1 VLTCQP
7 ALHDATLLHATSNWA
22 CAHVRSVFLEA
33 SFFMKSQP
41 DAAGRTAAEVVTQL
55 PVPSRLGMLRFE
67 RLNEANW
74 ALLYLDPNCEK
85 QFGLPAV
92 ELCALI
98 GSPYASLMEPEARY
112 QLHDA
117 VQLQL
122 NNSPYYLVRYTLHT
136 NKGALGV
143 LELGEGYKQHNRHL
157 LRGYLMVV
165 DGLFD
170 DSEQQFGPDLETQ
183 NSRLQIALELNQRA
197 QHEQLLHLERVRAQQ
212 GLILR
217 LARHRYSTSN
227 SLQEAAGLITKSAC
241 EIYDIA
247 CASIWNLV
255 DQRLEP
261 IAEYRRST
269 GEYLLPEPID
279 ASVFPSYLE
288 ALHNSRA
295 IDANDAQ
302 HDPRTREMADSFRPR
317 DISAILDASIRIDG
331 QVVGVL
337 CLEQTGTPREW
348 QSDEIAFAGE
358 LADQFAQVISNHNRR
373 TATSALHLFQRAVEQ
388 SANAFLLVN
397 CDGVVEY
404 VNPSFTAITQYTTEE
419 VHGQRLSEL
428 PALENLNELL
438 LDANSSLT
446 KSNSWQGEFK
456 SRRKNL
462 EPYWG
467 QLSISKVYGDNRE
480 LTHYIGI
487 YEDITQSKLAQQ
499 RIERLAYTD
508 NLTNLGNRPAFI
520 RNLDERFARD
530 CDIPIS
536 LLLVDID
543 NFKRIN
549 DSLGHQTGDK
559 LLISLARRLRNSL
572 NPSGILARFASNEF
586 AILLDDTDLDAGQ
599 QVASSVL
606 RTLDKPMFVDNQ
618 LISVTASVGLA
629 CAPLHGHD
637 PQTLMKNAGLA
648 LHKAK
653 ANGKHQ
659 VQVFTEALNAEA
671 SYKLFVEN
679 NLRRALTQNELEVFY
694 QPKLCLRTGRL
705 LGMEALLR
713 WNHPERGMIRPDQ
726 FISVAE
732 ETGLIIPIGKWVA
745 RQACRMSKELTAAG
759 FGRLQVAINLSP
771 KQFSDPELVAS
782 IATILQEENL
792 DASLLELEL
801 TEGLLLEA
809 TEDTRQQLD
818 SLKKLG
824 LSLAM
829 DDFGTGYSSF
839 SYLKK
844 FPIDVIKIDRSF
856 IRDIPD
862 DQDDMEITSAV
873 IAMAHNLKLKVV
885 AEGIETAEQLAF
897 LRRHRCDVGQGYL
910 FDRPIPGEELVE
922 KLRRYPRGPLA

>member
-1 VLTCQP
+1 
-7 ALHDATLLHATSNWA
+7 
-22 CAHVRSVFLEA
+22 
-33 SFFMKSQP
+33 MKSQP
-41 DAAGRTAAEVVTQL
+41 DAASRMVAEVVTQL

-67 RLNEANW
+67 SW
-74 ALLYLDPNCEK
+74 ALLFLDPNCER

-92 ELCALI
+92 ELCALV
-98 GSPYASLMEPEARY
+98 GSPYASLMEPQARY

-117 VQLQL
+117 IQAQL
-122 NNSPYYLVRYTLHT
+122 SESTHYLIRYTLHT
-136 NKGALGV
+136 ASGALNL
-143 LELGEGYKQHNRHL
+143 LELGEAYKQHNRHL
-157 LRGYLMVV
+157 LRGYLLVI
-165 DGLFD
+165 DGLFED
-170 DSEQQFGPDLETQ
+170 DPLLPALDLETQ

-197 QHEQLLHLERVRAQQ
+197 QREQLQHLDRVRAQQ
-212 GLILR
+212 DLILLLTR
-217 LARHRYSTSN
+217 QRYSSNN
-227 SLQEAAGLITKSAC
+227 SLQEAAELITRSAC
-241 EIYDIA
+241 EIYQID
-247 CASIWNLV
+247 CASLWH
-255 DQRLEP
+255 LEGSMLAP
-261 IAEYRRST
+261 ISAYHRST
-269 GEYLLPEPID
+269 QEYLLPAPID
-279 ASVFPSYLE
+279 ASGFPDYLD
-288 ALHNSRA
+288 ALHTGRA
-295 IDANDAQ
+295 IDAHNAMR
-302 HDPRTREMADSFRPR
+302 DPRTREIAESLRSR
-317 DISAILDASIRIDG
+317 DVNAMLDASIRVDG

-337 CLEQTGTPREW
+337 CLEQTGATRAW
-348 QSDEIAFAGE
+348 QQDEIAFAGE

-397 CDGVVEY
+397 CDGIVEY

-419 VHGQRLSEL
+419 VHGQRLAQL
-428 PALENLNELL
+428 PALENLSELL
-438 LDANSSLT
+438 FDAPSALAM
-446 KSNSWQGEFK
+446 SNSWQGEFK

-487 YEDITQSKLAQQ
+487 YEDITQTKLAQQ

-530 CDIPIS
+530 SDAPIS

-559 LLISLARRLRNSL
+559 LLISLARRLRNSG
-572 NPSGILARFASNEF
+572 SLARFASNEF
-586 AILLDDTDLDAGQ
+586 AVLLDNTGLELGQ
-599 QVASSVL
+599 QVANQL
-606 RTLDKPMFVDNQ
+606 LTTLDKPMFVDNQ
-618 LISVTASVGLA
+618 LISVTGSVGLA
-629 CAPLHGHD
+629 CAPLHGRD
-637 PQTLMKNAGLA
+637 PQTLMRNAGLA

-679 NLRRALTQNELEVFY
+679 NLRRALTQNELDVFY
-694 QPKLCLRTGRL
+694 QPKLCLRSGRL

-713 WNHPERGMIRPDQ
+713 WNHPEKGMIRPDQ

-732 ETGLIIPIGKWVA
+732 ETGLIIPIGKWIA
-745 RQACRMSKELTAAG
+745 RQACRMSKALSAAG
-759 FGRLQVAINLSP
+759 LGNLQVAINLSP
-771 KQFSDPELVAS
+771 KQFSDPDLVAS
-782 IATILQEENL
+782 IANILKEEAL
-792 DASLLELEL
+792 PASLLELEL

-809 TEDTRQQLD
+809 TEDTRLQLD
-818 SLKKLG
+818 QLKRLG
-824 LSLAM
+824 LTLAM
-829 DDFGTGYSSF
+829 DDFGTGYSSL

-844 FPIDVIKIDRSF
+844 FPIDIIKIDRSF
-856 IRDIPD
+856 IHEIPD
-862 DQDDMEITSAV
+862 NQDDMEITSAV

-910 FDRPIPGEELVE
+910 FDQPIPGLDLID
-922 KLRRYPRGPLA
+922 KLKRYPRGPIA

>member
-1 VLTCQP
+1 
-7 ALHDATLLHATSNWA
+7 
-22 CAHVRSVFLEA
+22 
-33 SFFMKSQP
+33 MKSQP
-41 DAAGRTAAEVVTQL
+41 DVARMATEVVTQL

-67 RLNEANW
+67 RLNEASW
-74 ALLYLDPNCEK
+74 ALLYLDPNCER

-92 ELCALI
+92 ELCALL
-98 GSPYASLMEPEARY
+98 GTPYASLMEPQARY

-117 VQLQL
+117 IQQQL
-122 NNSPYYLVRYTLHT
+122 SHSAHYLVRYTLHT
-136 NKGALGV
+136 HDGPLSL
-143 LELGEGYKQHNRHL
+143 LEMGEAYKQHNRHL

-165 DGLFD
+165 DGLF
-170 DSEQQFGPDLETQ
+170 SELPVTVPTADLENQ

-197 QHEQLLHLERVRAQQ
+197 QQEQLQHLERVRAQQ
-212 GLILR
+212 ELILL
-217 LARHRYSTSN
+217 LARQRYTTPN
-227 SLQEAAGLITKSAC
+227 SLQEAAELITRSAC
-241 EIYDIA
+241 DIYQIDR
-247 CASIWNLV
+247 ASIWNLDGQHLV
-255 DQRLEP
+255 PISAYLRADQRH
-261 IAEYRRST
+261 Y
-269 GEYLLPEPID
+269 LPEAID
-279 ASVFPSYLE
+279 ASCFPDYLE
-288 ALHNSRA
+288 ALHSSRA
-295 IDANDAQ
+295 IDATHAVR
-302 HDPRTREMADSFRPR
+302 DPRTREMAESLIAKDVH
-317 DISAILDASIRIDG
+317 AMLDASIRVDG

-337 CLEQTGTPREW
+337 CLEQSGSSRAW

-358 LADQFAQVISNHNRR
+358 LADQFAQVINNHNRR

-404 VNPSFTAITQYTTEE
+404 VNPSFTAITQYSAEE
-419 VHGQRLSEL
+419 VHGHRLAQL
-428 PALENLNELL
+428 PALENLSELL
-438 LDANSSLT
+438 FDAPSVLA

-487 YEDITQSKLAQQ
+487 YEDITQTKLAQQ

-530 CDIPIS
+530 SDSPIS

-572 NPSGILARFASNEF
+572 SSGGSLARFASNEF
-586 AILLDDTDLDAGQ
+586 AVLLDDADMETGQ
-599 QVASSVL
+599 QVASQL
-606 RTLDKPMFVDNQ
+606 LATLDKPMFVDNQ
-618 LISVTASVGLA
+618 LISVTGSVGLA
-629 CAPLHGHD
+629 CAPLHGRD
-637 PQTLMKNAGLA
+637 PQTLMRNAGLA

-679 NLRRALTQNELEVFY
+679 NLRRALTQNELDVFY
-694 QPKLCLRTGRL
+694 QPKLCLRSGRL

-713 WNHPERGMIRPDQ
+713 WNHPEKGMIRPDQ

-745 RQACRMSKELTAAG
+745 RQACRMSRRLTAAG
-759 FGRLQVAINLSP
+759 LGNLQVAINLSP
-771 KQFSDPELVAS
+771 KQFSDPDLVAS
-782 IATILQEENL
+782 IATILKEEQLPAN
-792 DASLLELEL
+792 LLELEL

-818 SLKKLG
+818 QLKSFG
-824 LSLAM
+824 LTLAM
-829 DDFGTGYSSF
+829 DDFGTGYSSL

-844 FPIDVIKIDRSF
+844 FPIDIIKIDRSF
-856 IRDIPD
+856 IHEIPD
-862 DQDDMEITSAV
+862 NQDDMEITSAV

-910 FDRPIPGEELVE
+910 FDRPIPGAELLE
-922 KLRRYPRGPLA
+922 KLKRYPRGPIA

>member
-1 VLTCQP
+1 
-7 ALHDATLLHATSNWA
+7 
-22 CAHVRSVFLEA
+22 
-33 SFFMKSQP
+33 MKSQT

-74 ALLYLDPNCEK
+74 ALLFLDPNCEK

-92 ELCALI
+92 DLCALI
-98 GSPYASLMEPEARY
+98 GSPYASLMEPEVRY
-112 QLHDA
+112 QLHDD

-122 NNSPYYLVRYTLHT
+122 SSSPNYLIRYTLHT
-136 NKGALGV
+136 PKGPLGL
-143 LELGEGYKQHNRHL
+143 LEIGEAYKQHNRHL
-157 LRGYLMVV
+157 LRGYFMIV
-165 DGLFD
+165 DEQVIE
-170 DSEQQFGPDLETQ
+170 SEQPVDSDLETR

-197 QHEQLLHLERVRAQQ
+197 QRDQFAHLERVRAQQ
-212 GLILR
+212 DLILR
-217 LARHRYSTSN
+217 LTRHRYTTAN
-227 SLQEAAGLITKSAC
+227 TLLEAAQLITRSAC
-241 EIYDIA
+241 DIYDVDHV
-247 CASIWNLV
+247 SIWNLN
-255 DQRLEP
+255 DKRLEP
-261 IAEYRRST
+261 ITDYDRESGDYRTRT
-269 GEYLLPEPID
+269 QID
-279 ASVFPSYLE
+279 ISPYPSYLQ
-288 ALHNSRA
+288 ALHTSRA
-295 IDANDAQ
+295 IDAGNIQ
-302 HDPRTREMADSFRPR
+302 TDPRTREMAESLTPMENR
-317 DISAILDASIRIDG
+317 AVLDASIRIDG

-337 CLEQTGTPREW
+337 CLEQTGSTREW

-358 LADQFAQVISNHNRR
+358 LADQFAQVINNHNRR
-373 TATSALHLFQRAVEQ
+373 AATNALHLFQRAVEQ

-404 VNPSFTAITQYTTEE
+404 VNPSFTAITQYSSEE
-419 VHGQRLSEL
+419 VSGRKLSEL
-428 PALENLNELL
+428 PALENLNQLL
-438 LDANSSLT
+438 LEANSSLT
-446 KSNSWQGEFK
+446 TSNSWQGEFK

-467 QLSISKVYGDNRE
+467 QLSISKVYSDTRE

-530 CDIPIS
+530 TDTPMS

-559 LLISLARRLRNSL
+559 LLISLARRLRNTLS
-572 NPSGILARFASNEF
+572 PTDVLARFASNEF
-586 AILLDDTDLDAGQ
+586 AVLLDNTGQEAGQ
-599 QVASSVL
+599 TTAAEVL
-606 RTLDKPMFVDNQ
+606 ATLDKPMFVDNQ
-618 LISVTASVGLA
+618 LISVTGSVGLA
-629 CAPLHGHD
+629 CAPLHGRD

-694 QPKLCLRTGRL
+694 QPKLCLLTGRL

-713 WNHPERGMIRPDQ
+713 WNHPEKGMIRPDQ

-745 RQACRMSKELTAAG
+745 RQSCRMSKDLTAAG
-759 FGRLQVAINLSP
+759 FGHLQVAINVSP
-771 KQFSDPELVAS
+771 KQFSDPELVSS
-782 IATILQEENL
+782 IAAILREEAL
-792 DASLLELEL
+792 DPSLLELEL

-862 DQDDMEITSAV
+862 DEDDMEITSAV

-885 AEGIETAEQLAF
+885 AEGIETAAQLAF

-910 FDRPIPGEELVE
+910 FDKPIPGEELIE
-922 KLRRYPRGPLA
+922 KLQRYPRRPSA

>member
-1 VLTCQP
+1 M
-7 ALHDATLLHATSNWA
+7 
-22 CAHVRSVFLEA
+22 
-33 SFFMKSQP
+33 FMKSQT
-41 DAAGRTAAEVVTQL
+41 DAAGRSAAEVVTQL

-74 ALLYLDPNCEK
+74 ALLFLDPNCEK
-85 QFGLPAV
+85 QLGLPAV
-92 ELCALI
+92 DLCALI

-112 QLHDA
+112 QLHDDI
-117 VQLQL
+117 QLQL
-122 NNSPYYLVRYTLHT
+122 ASSPNYLIRYTLHSP
-136 NKGALGV
+136 KGPLGL
-143 LELGEGYKQHNRHL
+143 LEIGEGYRQHNRHL
-157 LRGYLMVV
+157 LRGYFLIVEGLVV
-165 DGLFD
+165 DNEQGT
-170 DSEQQFGPDLETQ
+170 DSDLETR
-183 NSRLQIALELNQRA
+183 NLRLQIALELNQRA
-197 QHEQLLHLERVRAQQ
+197 QRDQFAHLERVRAQQ
-212 GLILR
+212 DLILR
-217 LARHRYSTSN
+217 LTRQRYTTAN
-227 SLQEAAGLITKSAC
+227 TMLEAAELITRSAC
-241 EIYDIA
+241 DIYDLDH
-247 CASIWNLV
+247 ASIWNLNEK
-255 DQRLEP
+255 RLEP
-261 IAEYRRST
+261 ITDYHRESGNYQTLS
-269 GEYLLPEPID
+269 PID
-279 ASVFPSYLE
+279 ISPYPTYLQ
-288 ALHNSRA
+288 ALNTSRA
-295 IDANDAQ
+295 IDASDIQ
-302 HDPRTREMADSFRPR
+302 KDPRTREMAESLRPGETR
-317 DISAILDASIRIDG
+317 AVLDASIRIDG

-337 CLEQTGTPREW
+337 CLEQTGATRDW

-358 LADQFAQVISNHNRR
+358 LADQFAQVINNHNRR
-373 TATSALHLFQRAVEQ
+373 AATIALHLFQRAVEQ

-397 CDGVVEY
+397 CNGVVEY
-404 VNPSFTAITQYTTEE
+404 VNPSFTAITQYSSDE
-419 VHGQRLSEL
+419 VSGRKLSEL
-428 PALENLNELL
+428 PALENLNQLL
-438 LDANSSLT
+438 LEANSSLT
-446 KSNSWQGEFK
+446 NSNSWQGEFK

-530 CDIPIS
+530 TDTPMS

-559 LLISLARRLRNSL
+559 LLISLARRLRNTLS
-572 NPSGILARFASNEF
+572 PSDVLARFASNEF
-586 AILLDDTDLDAGQ
+586 AVLLDDTDQEAGQ
-599 QVASSVL
+599 AIASQVLA
-606 RTLDKPMFVDNQ
+606 TLDKPMFVDNQ
-618 LISVTASVGLA
+618 LISVTGSVGLA
-629 CAPLHGHD
+629 CAPIHGRD

-694 QPKLCLRTGRL
+694 QPKLCLLTGRL

-713 WNHPERGMIRPDQ
+713 WNHPEKGMIRPDQ

-745 RQACRMSKELTAAG
+745 RQSCRMSKDLTAAG
-759 FGRLQVAINLSP
+759 FGHLQVAINVSP
-771 KQFSDPELVAS
+771 KQFSDPELVSSIAS
-782 IATILQEENL
+782 ILKEEEL
-792 DASLLELEL
+792 DPSLLELEL

-862 DQDDMEITSAV
+862 DEDDMEITSAV

-885 AEGIETAEQLAF
+885 AEGIETAAQLAF

-922 KLRRYPRGPLA
+922 KLKRYTRRPSA

>member
-1 VLTCQP
+1 
-7 ALHDATLLHATSNWA
+7 
-22 CAHVRSVFLEA
+22 
-33 SFFMKSQP
+33 MKSHP
-41 DAAGRTAAEVVTQL
+41 DAANRMVAEVVTQL

-67 RLNEANW
+67 RLNEASW
-74 ALLYLDPNCEK
+74 ALLFLDPNCER

-92 ELCALI
+92 ELCALV

-117 VQLQL
+117 IQQQLTE
-122 NNSPYYLVRYTLHT
+122 SPHYLVRYTLHT
-136 NKGALGV
+136 AQGSLSL
-143 LELGEGYKQHNRHL
+143 LEMGEAYKQHNRHL
-157 LRGYLMVV
+157 LRGYLLVV
-165 DGLFD
+165 DGMFENDPLV
-170 DSEQQFGPDLETQ
+170 PALDLETQ

-197 QHEQLLHLERVRAQQ
+197 QQEQLQHLERMRAQQ
-212 GLILR
+212 DLILL
-217 LARHRYSTSN
+217 LARQRYSSGN
-227 SLQEAAGLITKSAC
+227 SLQEAAKLITRSAC
-241 EIYDIA
+241 EIYEIDS
-247 CASIWNLV
+247 ASLWNL
-255 DQRLEP
+255 DGQRLLP
-261 IAEYRRST
+261 ISAYHRASQEYR
-269 GEYLLPEPID
+269 LPEIID
-279 ASVFPSYLE
+279 ASGFPDYLE
-288 ALHNSRA
+288 ALHSSRA
-295 IDANDAQ
+295 IDAHNAM
-302 HDPRTREMADSFRPR
+302 HDPRTREMAESLRPR
-317 DISAILDASIRIDG
+317 DVNAMLDASIRVDG

-337 CLEQTGTPREW
+337 CLEQTGVTRAW

-358 LADQFAQVISNHNRR
+358 LADQFAQVINNHNRR

-397 CDGVVEY
+397 CEGVVEY
-404 VNPSFTAITQYTTEE
+404 VNPSFTAITQYSTEE
-419 VHGQRLSEL
+419 VHGYRLSEL
-428 PALENLNELL
+428 PALENLSELL
-438 LDANSSLT
+438 FDAPSSLA

-487 YEDITQSKLAQQ
+487 YEDITQTKLAQQ

-520 RNLDERFARD
+520 RNLDERFARNSD
-530 CDIPIS
+530 SPTC

-572 NPSGILARFASNEF
+572 SPSGSLARFASNEF
-586 AILLDDTDLDAGQ
+586 AVLLDDASLHVGQ
-599 QVASSVL
+599 QMASQL
-606 RTLDKPMFVDNQ
+606 LMTLDKPMFVDNQ
-618 LISVTASVGLA
+618 LISVTASVGVA
-629 CAPLHGHD
+629 CAPLHGSD
-637 PQTLMKNAGLA
+637 PQTLMRNAGLA

-679 NLRRALTQNELEVFY
+679 NLRRALTQNELDVFY

-713 WNHPERGMIRPDQ
+713 WNHPEKGMIRPDQ

-732 ETGLIIPIGKWVA
+732 ETGLIIPIGKWIA
-745 RQACRMSKELTAAG
+745 RQACRMSIELSAAG
-759 FGRLQVAINLSP
+759 LGSLQVAINLSP
-771 KQFSDPELVAS
+771 KQFSDPDLVSS
-782 IATILQEENL
+782 IANILKEEQL
-792 DASLLELEL
+792 PAHLLELEL

-809 TEDTRQQLD
+809 TEDTHQQLD
-818 SLKKLG
+818 QLKRLG
-824 LSLAM
+824 LTLAM
-829 DDFGTGYSSF
+829 DDFGTGYSSL

-844 FPIDVIKIDRSF
+844 FPIDIIKIDRSF
-856 IRDIPD
+856 IHEIPD
-862 DQDDMEITSAV
+862 NQDDMEITSAV

-885 AEGIETAEQLAF
+885 AEGIETAAQLAF

-910 FDRPIPGEELVE
+910 FDRPIPGAELIE
-922 KLRRYPRGPLA
+922 KLKRYPRGPIA

>member
-1 VLTCQP
+1 
-7 ALHDATLLHATSNWA
+7 
-22 CAHVRSVFLEA
+22 
-33 SFFMKSQP
+33 MKSQP
-41 DAAGRTAAEVVTQL
+41 DAASRMVAEVVTQL

-67 RLNEANW
+67 RLNEPSW
-74 ALLYLDPNCEK
+74 ALLFLDPNCER

-112 QLHDA
+112 LLHDA
-117 VQLQL
+117 IQQQLTE
-122 NNSPYYLVRYTLHT
+122 STHYLIRYTLHT
-136 NKGALGV
+136 ASGSLNL
-143 LELGEGYKQHNRHL
+143 LELGEAYKQHNRHL
-157 LRGYLMVV
+157 LRGYLLVI
-165 DGLFD
+165 DGLFED
-170 DSEQQFGPDLETQ
+170 DPLQPALDLETQ

-197 QHEQLLHLERVRAQQ
+197 QQEQLLHLDRVRAQQ
-212 GLILR
+212 DLILLLTR
-217 LARHRYSTSN
+217 QRYSSN
-227 SLQEAAGLITKSAC
+227 DSLREAAELITRSAC
-241 EIYDIA
+241 DIYEID
-247 CASIWNLV
+247 CASLWHLEGSMLV
-255 DQRLEP
+255 P
-261 IAEYRRST
+261 ISAYHRT
-269 GEYLLPEPID
+269 KQQYLLPQPID
-279 ASVFPSYLE
+279 VSVFPDYLD
-288 ALHNSRA
+288 ALHTGRA
-295 IDANDAQ
+295 IDAHNAMR
-302 HDPRTREMADSFRPR
+302 DPRTREMAESLRPR
-317 DISAILDASIRIDG
+317 DVNAMLDASIRVDG

-337 CLEQTGTPREW
+337 CLEQTGATRAW

-404 VNPSFTAITQYTTEE
+404 VNPSFTAITQYSTEE

-428 PALENLNELL
+428 PALENLSELL
-438 LDANSSLT
+438 FDAPSALA

-487 YEDITQSKLAQQ
+487 YEDITQTKLAQQ

-530 CDIPIS
+530 SDAPIS

-572 NPSGILARFASNEF
+572 IPSGSLARFASNEF
-586 AILLDDTDLDAGQ
+586 AVLLDNSDLTVGQ
-599 QVASSVL
+599 QVANQL
-606 RTLDKPMFVDNQ
+606 LATLDKPMFVDNQ
-618 LISVTASVGLA
+618 LISVTGSVGLA
-629 CAPLHGHD
+629 CAPLHGRD
-637 PQTLMKNAGLA
+637 PQTLMRNAGLA

-679 NLRRALTQNELEVFY
+679 NLRRALTQNELDVFY
-694 QPKLCLRTGRL
+694 QPKLCLRSGRL

-713 WNHPERGMIRPDQ
+713 WDHPEKGMIRPDQ

-732 ETGLIIPIGKWVA
+732 ETGLIIPIGKWIA
-745 RQACRMSKELTAAG
+745 RQACRMSKALTAAG
-759 FGRLQVAINLSP
+759 LGNLQVAINLSP
-771 KQFSDPELVAS
+771 KQFSDPDLVAS
-782 IATILQEENL
+782 IASILKEEAL
-792 DASLLELEL
+792 PAHLLELEL

-809 TEDTRQQLD
+809 TEDTHLQLD
-818 SLKKLG
+818 QLKRLG
-824 LSLAM
+824 LTLAM
-829 DDFGTGYSSF
+829 DDFGTGYSSL

-844 FPIDVIKIDRSF
+844 FPIDIIKIDRSF
-856 IRDIPD
+856 IHEIPD
-862 DQDDMEITSAV
+862 NQDDMEITSAV

-885 AEGIETAEQLAF
+885 AEGIETAEQLSF

-910 FDRPIPGEELVE
+910 FDRPIPGNELIE
-922 KLRRYPRGPLA
+922 KLKRYPRGPIA

>member
-1 VLTCQP
+1 
-7 ALHDATLLHATSNWA
+7 
-22 CAHVRSVFLEA
+22 
-33 SFFMKSQP
+33 MKSQP
-41 DAAGRTAAEVVTQL
+41 DAASRMVAEVVTQL

-67 RLNEANW
+67 RLNEPSW
-74 ALLYLDPNCEK
+74 ALLFLDPNCER

-92 ELCALI
+92 ELCALV
-98 GSPYASLMEPEARY
+98 GSPYASLMEPQARY

-117 VQLQL
+117 IQQQLTE
-122 NNSPYYLVRYTLHT
+122 STHYLIRYTLHT
-136 NKGALGV
+136 ASGSLTL
-143 LELGEGYKQHNRHL
+143 LELGEAYKQHNRHL
-157 LRGYLMVV
+157 LRGYLLVI
-165 DGLFD
+165 DGLFED
-170 DSEQQFGPDLETQ
+170 DPLQPALDLETQ

-197 QHEQLLHLERVRAQQ
+197 QQEQLLHLDRVRAQQ
-212 GLILR
+212 DLILLLTR
-217 LARHRYSTSN
+217 QRYSSNN
-227 SLQEAAGLITKSAC
+227 SLREAAELITRSAC
-241 EIYDIA
+241 NIYEID
-247 CASIWNLV
+247 CASLWHLEGSMLV
-255 DQRLEP
+255 P
-261 IAEYRRST
+261 ISAYHRT
-269 GEYLLPEPID
+269 KQEYLLPQPID
-279 ASVFPSYLE
+279 VSVFPDYLD
-288 ALHNSRA
+288 ALHTGRA
-295 IDANDAQ
+295 IDAHNAMR
-302 HDPRTREMADSFRPR
+302 DPRTREMAESLRPR
-317 DISAILDASIRIDG
+317 DVNAMLDASIRVDG

-337 CLEQTGTPREW
+337 CLEQTGATRAW

-404 VNPSFTAITQYTTEE
+404 VNPSFTAITQYSTEE

-428 PALENLNELL
+428 PALENLSELL
-438 LDANSSLT
+438 FDAPSALA

-487 YEDITQSKLAQQ
+487 YEDITQTKLAQQ

-530 CDIPIS
+530 SDAPIS

-572 NPSGILARFASNEF
+572 IPSGSLARFASNEF
-586 AILLDDTDLDAGQ
+586 AVLLDNSDLTAGQ
-599 QVASSVL
+599 QVANQL
-606 RTLDKPMFVDNQ
+606 LATLDKPMFVDNQ
-618 LISVTASVGLA
+618 LISVTGSVGLA
-629 CAPLHGHD
+629 CAPLHGRD
-637 PQTLMKNAGLA
+637 PQTLMRNAGLA

-679 NLRRALTQNELEVFY
+679 NLRRALTQNELDVFY
-694 QPKLCLRTGRL
+694 QPKLCLRSGRL

-713 WNHPERGMIRPDQ
+713 WDHPEKGMIRPDQ

-732 ETGLIIPIGKWVA
+732 ETGLIIPIGKWIA
-745 RQACRMSKELTAAG
+745 RQACRMSKALTAYG
-759 FGRLQVAINLSP
+759 LGNLQVAINLSP
-771 KQFSDPELVAS
+771 KQFSDPDLVAS
-782 IATILQEENL
+782 IANILKEEALPAN
-792 DASLLELEL
+792 LLELEL

-809 TEDTRQQLD
+809 TEDTHLQLD
-818 SLKKLG
+818 QLKRLG
-824 LSLAM
+824 LTLAM
-829 DDFGTGYSSF
+829 DDFGTGYSSL

-844 FPIDVIKIDRSF
+844 FPIDIIKIDRSF
-856 IRDIPD
+856 IHEIPD
-862 DQDDMEITSAV
+862 NQDDMEITSAV

-885 AEGIETAEQLAF
+885 AEGIETADQLSF

-910 FDRPIPGEELVE
+910 FDRPIPGNELIE
-922 KLRRYPRGPLA
+922 KLKRYPRGPIA

>member
-1 VLTCQP
+1 MVSCKHGP
-7 ALHDATLLHATSNWA
+7 HDATLPYAKVGFIPVATSIP
-22 CAHVRSVFLEA
+22 EA
-33 SFFMKSQP
+33 SLFMKSQT
-41 DAAGRTAAEVVTQL
+41 DAAGRSAAEVVTQL

-74 ALLYLDPNCEK
+74 ALLFLDPNCER
-85 QFGLPAV
+85 QFGLAAV
-92 ELCALI
+92 DLCALI

-112 QLHDA
+112 QLHDDI
-117 VQLQL
+117 QLQL
-122 NNSPYYLVRYTLHT
+122 ASSPNYLIRYTLHSP
-136 NKGALGV
+136 KGPLGL
-143 LELGEGYKQHNRHL
+143 LEIGEAYKQHNRHL
-157 LRGYLMVV
+157 LRGYFLIVEDLV
-165 DGLFD
+165 TTAEPVT
-170 DSEQQFGPDLETQ
+170 DSDLETR
-183 NSRLQIALELNQRA
+183 NLRLQIALELNQRA
-197 QHEQLLHLERVRAQQ
+197 QRDQFAHLERVRAQQ
-212 GLILR
+212 DLILR
-217 LARHRYSTSN
+217 LTRHRYTTAN
-227 SLQEAAGLITKSAC
+227 TLLEAAELITKSAC
-241 EIYDIA
+241 DIYDVDHV
-247 CASIWNLV
+247 SIWNLN
-255 DQRLEP
+255 DKRLEP
-261 IAEYRRST
+261 ITDYSRET
-269 GEYLLPEPID
+269 GDYQPRTPVDISPYPTYLQ
-279 ASVFPSYLE
+279 
-288 ALHNSRA
+288 ALNTSRA
-295 IDANDAQ
+295 IDASNIQ
-302 HDPRTREMADSFRPR
+302 TDPRTCEMAKSLNPGETR
-317 DISAILDASIRIDG
+317 AVLDASIRIDG
-331 QVVGVL
+331 QVIGVL
-337 CLEQTGTPREW
+337 CLEESGTTREW

-358 LADQFAQVISNHNRR
+358 LADQFAQVINNHNRR
-373 TATSALHLFQRAVEQ
+373 AATNALHLFQRAVEQ

-397 CDGVVEY
+397 CNGVVEY
-404 VNPSFTAITQYTTEE
+404 VNPSFTAITQYSSEE
-419 VHGQRLSEL
+419 VSGHKLSEL
-428 PALENLNELL
+428 PALENLNQLL
-438 LDANSSLT
+438 LEANSSLT
-446 KSNSWQGEFK
+446 NSNSWQGEFK

-530 CDIPIS
+530 TDTPMS

-559 LLISLARRLRNSL
+559 LLISLARRLRNTLS
-572 NPSGILARFASNEF
+572 PSDVLARFASNEF
-586 AILLDDTDLDAGQ
+586 AVLIDNTDQEAGQ
-599 QVASSVL
+599 ATATQVLA
-606 RTLDKPMFVDNQ
+606 TLDKPMFVDNQ
-618 LISVTASVGLA
+618 LISVTGSVGLA
-629 CAPLHGHD
+629 CAPLHGRD

-694 QPKLCLRTGRL
+694 QPKLCLLTGRL

-713 WNHPERGMIRPDQ
+713 WNHPEKGMIRPDQ

-745 RQACRMSKELTAAG
+745 RQSCRMSKDLTAAG
-759 FGRLQVAINLSP
+759 FGNLQVAINVSP
-771 KQFSDPELVAS
+771 KQFSDPELVSS
-782 IATILQEENL
+782 IAAILKEEEL
-792 DASLLELEL
+792 DPSLLELEL

-862 DQDDMEITSAV
+862 DEDDMEITSAV

-885 AEGIETAEQLAF
+885 AEGIETAAQLAF

-910 FDRPIPGEELVE
+910 FDRPIPGEELIE
-922 KLRRYPRGPLA
+922 KLKRYPRRPSA

>member
-1 VLTCQP
+1 
-7 ALHDATLLHATSNWA
+7 
-22 CAHVRSVFLEA
+22 
-33 SFFMKSQP
+33 MKSQP
-41 DAAGRTAAEVVTQL
+41 DAASRMVAEVVTQL

-67 RLNEANW
+67 RLNEASW
-74 ALLYLDPNCEK
+74 AMLFLDPNCER
-85 QFGLPAV
+85 QFGQPAV
-92 ELCALI
+92 ELCALV

-117 VQLQL
+117 IQQQLAA
-122 NNSPYYLVRYTLHT
+122 SPHYMARYTLHT
-136 NKGALGV
+136 PAGALNV
-143 LELGEGYKQHNRHL
+143 LELGEAYKQHNRHL

-165 DGLFD
+165 DAVFD
-170 DSEQQFGPDLETQ
+170 AAPAPPSLDLETQ

-197 QHEQLLHLERVRAQQ
+197 QQEQLQHLERVRAQQ
-212 GLILR
+212 DLILL
-217 LARHRYSTSN
+217 LARQRYSSHN
-227 SLQEAAGLITKSAC
+227 SLQEAAELITRCAC
-241 EIYDIA
+241 DIYEID
-247 CASIWNLV
+247 CASLWNLE
-255 DQRLEP
+255 DQRLIP
-261 IAEYRRST
+261 ISAYHRATQEYILPDVIDVS
-269 GEYLLPEPID
+269 GFPDYLD
-279 ASVFPSYLE
+279 
-288 ALHNSRA
+288 ALHSSRA
-295 IDANDAQ
+295 IDAHNAMR
-302 HDPRTREMADSFRPR
+302 DPRTREMAEALRPR
-317 DISAILDASIRIDG
+317 DVNAMLDASIRVDG

-337 CLEQTGTPREW
+337 CLEQTGATRAW

-358 LADQFAQVISNHNRR
+358 LADQFAQVINNHNRR

-404 VNPSFTAITQYTTEE
+404 VNPSFTAITQYTTDE

-428 PALENLNELL
+428 PALENLSELL
-438 LDANSSLT
+438 FDAPSALA

-487 YEDITQSKLAQQ
+487 YEDITHTKLAQQ

-530 CDIPIS
+530 SDSPIS

-572 NPSGILARFASNEF
+572 SPSGSLARFASNEF
-586 AILLDDTDLDAGQ
+586 AVLLDDTDLVTGQ
-599 QVASSVL
+599 QIANQL
-606 RTLDKPMFVDNQ
+606 LATLDKPMFVDNQ
-618 LISVTASVGLA
+618 LISVTGSVGLA
-629 CAPLHGHD
+629 CAPLHGRD
-637 PQTLMKNAGLA
+637 PQTLMRNAGLA

-679 NLRRALTQNELEVFY
+679 NLRRALTQNELDVFY
-694 QPKLCLRTGRL
+694 QPKLCLRSGRL

-732 ETGLIIPIGKWVA
+732 ETGLIIPIGKWIA
-745 RQACRMSKELTAAG
+745 RQACRMSKALTAAG
-759 FGRLQVAINLSP
+759 LGNLQVAINLSP
-771 KQFSDPELVAS
+771 KQFSDPDLVAS
-782 IATILQEENL
+782 IANILKEEALPAN
-792 DASLLELEL
+792 LLELEL

-809 TEDTRQQLD
+809 TEDTHLQLD
-818 SLKKLG
+818 QLKRLG
-824 LSLAM
+824 LTLAM
-829 DDFGTGYSSF
+829 DDFGTGYSSL

-844 FPIDVIKIDRSF
+844 FPIDIIKIDRSF
-856 IRDIPD
+856 IHEIPD
-862 DQDDMEITSAV
+862 NQDDMEITSAV

-910 FDRPIPGEELVE
+910 FDRPIPGAELIQAL
-922 KLRRYPRGPLA
+922 KRYPRGPLCL

>member
-1 VLTCQP
+1 
-7 ALHDATLLHATSNWA
+7 
-22 CAHVRSVFLEA
+22 
-33 SFFMKSQP
+33 MKSQP
-41 DAAGRTAAEVVTQL
+41 DVARTAAEVVTQL

-67 RLNEANW
+67 RLNEASW
-74 ALLYLDPNCEK
+74 ALLYLDPNCER
-85 QFGLPAV
+85 QFGLPAM

-98 GSPYASLMEPEARY
+98 GSPYASLMEPQARY

-117 VQLQL
+117 IQEQLTI
-122 NNSPYYLVRYTLHT
+122 SPHYLVRYTLHT
-136 NKGALGV
+136 NDGPLSL
-143 LELGEGYKQHNRHL
+143 LELGEAYKQHNRHL

-165 DGLFD
+165 DGLFSD
-170 DSEQQFGPDLETQ
+170 LPPAPAADLESQ

-197 QHEQLLHLERVRAQQ
+197 QQEQLQHLERVRAQQ
-212 GLILR
+212 ELILL
-217 LARHRYSTSN
+217 LARQRYSTNN
-227 SLQEAAGLITKSAC
+227 SLQEAAELITRSAC
-241 EIYDIA
+241 DIYQID
-247 CASIWNLV
+247 CASIWNLENQHLV
-255 DQRLEP
+255 PISAYHRADQQHH
-261 IAEYRRST
+261 
-269 GEYLLPEPID
+269 LPESID
-279 ASVFPSYLE
+279 ASGFPDYLE
-288 ALHNSRA
+288 ALQTSRA
-295 IDANDAQ
+295 IDATNAMR
-302 HDPRTREMADSFRPR
+302 DPRTREMAESLRPR
-317 DISAILDASIRIDG
+317 DIHAMLDASIRVDG
-331 QVVGVL
+331 NVVGVL
-337 CLEQTGTPREW
+337 CLEQSGSTRVW

-358 LADQFAQVISNHNRR
+358 LADQFAQVINNHNRR

-404 VNPSFTAITQYTTEE
+404 VNPSFTAITQYSTEE
-419 VHGQRLSEL
+419 VHGHQLSEL
-428 PALENLNELL
+428 PALENLSELL
-438 LDANSSLT
+438 FDAPSSLA

-487 YEDITQSKLAQQ
+487 YEDITQTKLAQQ

-530 CDIPIS
+530 SDSPIS

-572 NPSGILARFASNEF
+572 TASGSLARFASNEF
-586 AILLDDTDLDAGQ
+586 AVLLDDTDLETGQ
-599 QVASSVL
+599 QVASQL
-606 RTLDKPMFVDNQ
+606 LATLDKPMFVDNQ
-618 LISVTASVGLA
+618 LISVTGSVGLA
-629 CAPLHGHD
+629 CAPLHGRD
-637 PQTLMKNAGLA
+637 PQTLMRNAGLA

-679 NLRRALTQNELEVFY
+679 NLRRALTQNELDVFY
-694 QPKLCLRTGRL
+694 QPKLCLRSGRL

-713 WNHPERGMIRPDQ
+713 WNHPEKGMIRPDQ

-732 ETGLIIPIGKWVA
+732 ETGLIIPIGKWIA
-745 RQACRMSKELTAAG
+745 RQACRMSRHLTAAG
-759 FGRLQVAINLSP
+759 MGNLQVAINLSP
-771 KQFSDPELVAS
+771 KQFSDPDLVAS
-782 IATILQEENL
+782 IATILKEEQLPAN
-792 DASLLELEL
+792 LLELEL

-809 TEDTRQQLD
+809 TEDTRLQLD
-818 SLKKLG
+818 QLKSFG
-824 LSLAM
+824 LTLAM
-829 DDFGTGYSSF
+829 DDFGTGYSSL

-844 FPIDVIKIDRSF
+844 FPIDIIKIDRSF
-856 IRDIPD
+856 IHEIPD
-862 DQDDMEITSAV
+862 NQDDMEITSAV

-910 FDRPIPGEELVE
+910 FDRPIPGAELMTML
-922 KLRRYPRGPLA
+922 KRYPRGPIA

>member
-1 VLTCQP
+1 
-7 ALHDATLLHATSNWA
+7 
-22 CAHVRSVFLEA
+22 
-33 SFFMKSQP
+33 MKSQP
-41 DAAGRTAAEVVTQL
+41 DAASRMVAEVVTQL

-67 RLNEANW
+67 RLNEPSW
-74 ALLYLDPNCEK
+74 ALLFLDPNCER

-92 ELCALI
+92 ELCALV
-98 GSPYASLMEPEARY
+98 GSPYASLMEPQARY
-112 QLHDA
+112 ELHDA
-117 VQLQL
+117 IQQQL
-122 NNSPYYLVRYTLHT
+122 SESTHYLIRYTLHT
-136 NKGALGV
+136 ASGSLNL
-143 LELGEGYKQHNRHL
+143 LELGEAYKQHNRHL
-157 LRGYLMVV
+157 LRGYLLVI
-165 DGLFD
+165 DGLFED
-170 DSEQQFGPDLETQ
+170 DQLQPALDLETQ

-197 QHEQLLHLERVRAQQ
+197 QQEQLLHLDRVRAQQ
-212 GLILR
+212 DLILLLTR
-217 LARHRYSTSN
+217 QRYSSNN
-227 SLQEAAGLITKSAC
+227 SLREAAELITRSAC
-241 EIYDIA
+241 DIYEID
-247 CASIWNLV
+247 CASLWHLEGSMLV
-255 DQRLEP
+255 P
-261 IAEYRRST
+261 ISAYHRT
-269 GEYLLPEPID
+269 TQEYLLPQPID
-279 ASVFPSYLE
+279 VSVFPDYLD
-288 ALHNSRA
+288 ALHTGRA
-295 IDANDAQ
+295 IDAHNAMR
-302 HDPRTREMADSFRPR
+302 DPRTREMAESLRPR
-317 DISAILDASIRIDG
+317 DVNAMLDASIRVDG

-337 CLEQTGTPREW
+337 CLEQTGATRAW

-404 VNPSFTAITQYTTEE
+404 VNPSFTAITQYSTEE

-428 PALENLNELL
+428 PALENLSELL
-438 LDANSSLT
+438 FDAPSALA

-487 YEDITQSKLAQQ
+487 YEDITQTKLAQQ

-530 CDIPIS
+530 SDAPIS

-572 NPSGILARFASNEF
+572 IPSGSLARFASNEF
-586 AILLDDTDLDAGQ
+586 AVLLDNSDLTVGQ
-599 QVASSVL
+599 QVANQL
-606 RTLDKPMFVDNQ
+606 LATLDKPMFVDNQ
-618 LISVTASVGLA
+618 LISVTGSVGLA
-629 CAPLHGHD
+629 CAPLHGRD
-637 PQTLMKNAGLA
+637 PQTLMRNAGLA

-679 NLRRALTQNELEVFY
+679 NLRRALTQNELDVFY
-694 QPKLCLRTGRL
+694 QPKLCLRSGRL

-713 WNHPERGMIRPDQ
+713 WDHPEKGMIRPDQ

-732 ETGLIIPIGKWVA
+732 ETGLIIPIGKWIA
-745 RQACRMSKELTAAG
+745 RQACRMSKALTAAG
-759 FGRLQVAINLSP
+759 LGNLQVAINLSP
-771 KQFSDPELVAS
+771 KQFSDPDLVAS
-782 IATILQEENL
+782 IANILKEEAL
-792 DASLLELEL
+792 PAQLLELEL

-809 TEDTRQQLD
+809 TEDTHLQLD
-818 SLKKLG
+818 QLKRLG
-824 LSLAM
+824 LTLAM
-829 DDFGTGYSSF
+829 DDFGTGYSSL

-844 FPIDVIKIDRSF
+844 FPIDIIKIDRSF
-856 IRDIPD
+856 IHEIPD
-862 DQDDMEITSAV
+862 NQDDMEITSAV

-885 AEGIETAEQLAF
+885 AEGIETAEQLSF

-910 FDRPIPGEELVE
+910 FDRPIPGNELID
-922 KLRRYPRGPLA
+922 KLKRYPRGPIA

>member
-1 VLTCQP
+1 
-7 ALHDATLLHATSNWA
+7 
-22 CAHVRSVFLEA
+22 
-33 SFFMKSQP
+33 MKSQP
-41 DAAGRTAAEVVTQL
+41 DAAARSAAEVVTQL

-67 RLNEANW
+67 RLNEPSW
-74 ALLYLDPNCEK
+74 AMLYLDPNCEK
-85 QFGLPAV
+85 QFDMPAM

-98 GSPYASLMEPEARY
+98 GAPYASLMEPEARY
-112 QLHDA
+112 HLHDA
-117 VQLQL
+117 VQMQL
-122 NNSPYYLVRYTLHT
+122 ASSSHYVIRYTLHT
-136 NKGALGV
+136 TRGPLGL
-143 LELGEGYKQHNRHL
+143 LEIGEGYKQHNRHL

-165 DGLFD
+165 DEVFD
-170 DSEQQFGPDLETQ
+170 ASELAVSPDLEVQ

-197 QHEQLLHLERVRAQQ
+197 QHEQLQHLERVRAQQ
-212 GLILR
+212 SLILR
-217 LARHRYSTSN
+217 LARHRYSSSN
-227 SLQEAAGLITKSAC
+227 SLQEAAELITKSAC
-241 EIYDIA
+241 EIYDIDRA
-247 CASIWNLV
+247 AIWNLNG
-255 DQRLEP
+255 QTLEA
-261 IAEYRRST
+261 IAEYRRN
-269 GEYLLPEPID
+269 ID
-279 ASVFPSYLE
+279 GYFKPASIDISRYPSYLE
-288 ALHNSRA
+288 ALHTSRA
-295 IDANDAQ
+295 IDANDVQ
-302 HDPRTREMADSFRPR
+302 LDPRTRELAESLGPR
-317 DISAILDASIRIDG
+317 DINAILDASIRIDG
-331 QVVGVL
+331 HVVGVL
-337 CLEQTGTPREW
+337 CLEQTGTPRDW

-358 LADQFAQVISNHNRR
+358 LADQFAQAINNHNRR
-373 TATSALHLFQRAVEQ
+373 TATNALHLFQRAVEQ

-404 VNPSFTAITQYTTEE
+404 VNPSFTEITQYTADE
-419 VHGQRLSEL
+419 VHGHRLSEL
-428 PALENLNELL
+428 PALENLNSLL
-438 LDANSSLT
+438 LDANSSLV
-446 KSNSWQGEFK
+446 SGNSWQGEFK

-467 QLSISKVYGDNRE
+467 QLSISKVFGDNRE

-487 YEDITQSKLAQQ
+487 YEDITQAKLSQQ

-520 RNLDERFARD
+520 RTLDEHFARD
-530 CDIPIS
+530 IETPIS

-572 NPSGILARFASNEF
+572 SPTGILARFASNEF
-586 AILLDDTDLDAGQ
+586 AVLLDDTGPEDGQ
-599 QVASSVL
+599 RIASQVL
-606 RTLDKPMFVDNQ
+606 TTLDKPMFVDNQ
-618 LISVTASVGLA
+618 LISVTGSVGLA
-629 CAPLHGHD
+629 CAPLHGRD

-713 WNHPERGMIRPDQ
+713 WNHPEKGMIRPDQ

-745 RQACRMSKELTAAG
+745 RESCRMSKQLTAAG
-759 FGRLQVAINLSP
+759 YGKLHVAINVSP
-771 KQFSDPELVAS
+771 KQFSDPELVTSLAN
-782 IATILQEENL
+782 ILREEQL
-792 DASLLELEL
+792 DPSLLELEL

-809 TEDTRQQLD
+809 TEDTRLQLE
-818 SLKKLG
+818 SLKTLG
-824 LSLAM
+824 LTLAM

-873 IAMAHNLKLKVV
+873 IAMAHNLKLTVV

-910 FDRPIPGEELVE
+910 FDKPIPGEDLINA
-922 KLRRYPRGPLA
+922 LRRYPRGPQL

>member
-1 VLTCQP
+1 
-7 ALHDATLLHATSNWA
+7 
-22 CAHVRSVFLEA
+22 
-33 SFFMKSQP
+33 MKSQT
-41 DAAGRTAAEVVTQL
+41 DAAGRSAAEVVTQL

-74 ALLYLDPNCEK
+74 ALLFLNPNCEK

-92 ELCALI
+92 DLCALI
-98 GSPYASLMEPEARY
+98 GSPYASLMEPQARY
-112 QLHDA
+112 QLHDDIQQ
-117 VQLQL
+117 QLAS
-122 NNSPYYLVRYTLHT
+122 SPNYLIRYTLHSP
-136 NKGALGV
+136 KGALGL
-143 LELGEGYKQHNRHL
+143 LEIGEAYKQHNRHL
-157 LRGYLMVV
+157 LRGYFLIV
-165 DGLFD
+165 DGLVTESETAT
-170 DSEQQFGPDLETQ
+170 DSDLETR
-183 NSRLQIALELNQRA
+183 NLRLQIALELNQRA
-197 QHEQLLHLERVRAQQ
+197 QRDQFAHLERVRAQQ
-212 GLILR
+212 DLILR
-217 LARHRYSTSN
+217 LTRHRYTTAN
-227 SLQEAAGLITKSAC
+227 TLLEAAKLITKSAC
-241 EIYDIA
+241 DIYDVDHV
-247 CASIWNLV
+247 SIWNLI
-255 DQRLEP
+255 DKRLEP
-261 IAEYRRST
+261 ITDYRRESGDYQSRT
-269 GEYLLPEPID
+269 PID
-279 ASVFPSYLE
+279 ISAYPTYLQ
-288 ALHNSRA
+288 ALNTSRA
-295 IDANDAQ
+295 IDASNIQ
-302 HDPRTREMADSFRPR
+302 TDPRTREMAESLNPGEDK
-317 DISAILDASIRIDG
+317 AVLDASIRIDG
-331 QVVGVL
+331 QVIGVL
-337 CLEQTGTPREW
+337 CLEQSGSTREW

-358 LADQFAQVISNHNRR
+358 LADQFAQVINNHNRR
-373 TATSALHLFQRAVEQ
+373 AATNALHLFQRAVEQ

-397 CDGVVEY
+397 CNGVVEY
-404 VNPSFTAITQYTTEE
+404 VNPSFTAITQYSSDE
-419 VHGQRLSEL
+419 VSGHKLSEL
-428 PALENLNELL
+428 PALENLNRLL
-438 LDANSSLT
+438 LEANSSLT
-446 KSNSWQGEFK
+446 NSNSWQGEFK

-520 RNLDERFARD
+520 RNLDERFVRD
-530 CDIPIS
+530 TDTPMS

-559 LLISLARRLRNSL
+559 LLISLARRLRNTLS
-572 NPSGILARFASNEF
+572 PSDVLARFASNEF
-586 AILLDDTDLDAGQ
+586 AVLLDNTDQEAGQ
-599 QVASSVL
+599 ATASQVLA
-606 RTLDKPMFVDNQ
+606 TLDKPMFVDNQ
-618 LISVTASVGLA
+618 LISVTGSVGLA
-629 CAPLHGHD
+629 CAPLHGRD

-694 QPKLCLRTGRL
+694 QPKLCLLTGRL

-713 WNHPERGMIRPDQ
+713 WNHPEKGMIRPDQ

-745 RQACRMSKELTAAG
+745 RQSCRMSKDLTAAG
-759 FGRLQVAINLSP
+759 FGNLQVAINVSP
-771 KQFSDPELVAS
+771 KQFSDPELVSS
-782 IATILQEENL
+782 IAAILREEEL
-792 DASLLELEL
+792 DPSLLELEL

-862 DQDDMEITSAV
+862 DEDDMEITSAV

-885 AEGIETAEQLAF
+885 AEGIETAAQLTF

-910 FDRPIPGEELVE
+910 FDKPIPGEELIE
-922 KLRRYPRGPLA
+922 KLKRYPRRPSA

>member
-1 VLTCQP
+1 
-7 ALHDATLLHATSNWA
+7 
-22 CAHVRSVFLEA
+22 
-33 SFFMKSQP
+33 MKSQP
-41 DAAGRTAAEVVTQL
+41 DVARTAAEVVTQL

-67 RLNEANW
+67 RLNEASW
-74 ALLYLDPNCEK
+74 ALLYLDPNCER
-85 QFGLPAV
+85 QFGLPAM

-98 GSPYASLMEPEARY
+98 GSPYASLMEPQARY

-117 VQLQL
+117 IQEQLTI
-122 NNSPYYLVRYTLHT
+122 SPHYLVRYTLHT
-136 NKGALGV
+136 NDGPLSL
-143 LELGEGYKQHNRHL
+143 LELGEAYKQHNRHL

-165 DGLFD
+165 DGLFSD
-170 DSEQQFGPDLETQ
+170 LPPAPAADLESQ

-197 QHEQLLHLERVRAQQ
+197 QQEQLQHLERVRAQQ
-212 GLILR
+212 ELILL
-217 LARHRYSTSN
+217 LARQRYSTNN
-227 SLQEAAGLITKSAC
+227 SLQEAAELITRSAC
-241 EIYDIA
+241 DIYQID
-247 CASIWNLV
+247 CASIWNLENQHLV
-255 DQRLEP
+255 PISAYHRADQQHH
-261 IAEYRRST
+261 
-269 GEYLLPEPID
+269 LPEPID
-279 ASVFPSYLE
+279 ASGFPDYLE
-288 ALHNSRA
+288 ALQTSRA
-295 IDANDAQ
+295 IDATNAMR
-302 HDPRTREMADSFRPR
+302 DPRTREMAESLRPR
-317 DISAILDASIRIDG
+317 DIHAMLDASIRVDG
-331 QVVGVL
+331 NVVGVL
-337 CLEQTGTPREW
+337 CLEQSGSTRVW

-358 LADQFAQVISNHNRR
+358 LADQFAQVINNHNRR

-404 VNPSFTAITQYTTEE
+404 VNPSFTAITQYSTDE
-419 VHGQRLSEL
+419 VHGHQLSEL
-428 PALENLNELL
+428 PALENLSELL
-438 LDANSSLT
+438 FDAPSSLA

-487 YEDITQSKLAQQ
+487 YEDITQTKLAQQ

-530 CDIPIS
+530 SDSPIS

-572 NPSGILARFASNEF
+572 TASGSLARFASNEF
-586 AILLDDTDLDAGQ
+586 AVLLDDTDLETGQ
-599 QVASSVL
+599 QVASQL
-606 RTLDKPMFVDNQ
+606 LATLDKPMFVDNQ
-618 LISVTASVGLA
+618 LISVTGSVGLA
-629 CAPLHGHD
+629 CAPLHGRD
-637 PQTLMKNAGLA
+637 PQTLMRNAGLA

-679 NLRRALTQNELEVFY
+679 NLRRALTQNELDVFY
-694 QPKLCLRTGRL
+694 QPKLCLRSGRL

-713 WNHPERGMIRPDQ
+713 WNHPEKGMIRPDQ

-732 ETGLIIPIGKWVA
+732 ETGLIIPIGKWIA
-745 RQACRMSKELTAAG
+745 RQACRMSRQLTAAG
-759 FGRLQVAINLSP
+759 MGNLQVAINLSP
-771 KQFSDPELVAS
+771 KQFSDPDLVAS
-782 IATILQEENL
+782 IATILKEEQLPAN
-792 DASLLELEL
+792 LLELEL

-809 TEDTRQQLD
+809 TEDTRLQLD
-818 SLKKLG
+818 QLKSFG
-824 LSLAM
+824 LTLAM
-829 DDFGTGYSSF
+829 DDFGTGYSSL

-844 FPIDVIKIDRSF
+844 FPIDIIKIDRSF
-856 IRDIPD
+856 IHEIPD
-862 DQDDMEITSAV
+862 NQDDMEITSAV

-910 FDRPIPGEELVE
+910 FDRPIPGAELMTML
-922 KLRRYPRGPLA
+922 KRYPRGPIA

>member
-1 VLTCQP
+1 M
-7 ALHDATLLHATSNWA
+7 
-22 CAHVRSVFLEA
+22 
-33 SFFMKSQP
+33 FMKSQT
-41 DAAGRTAAEVVTQL
+41 DAAGRSAAEVVTQL

-74 ALLYLDPNCEK
+74 ALLFLDPNCEK

-92 ELCALI
+92 DLCALI
-98 GSPYASLMEPEARY
+98 GSPYASLMEPQARY
-112 QLHDA
+112 QLHDDIQQ
-117 VQLQL
+117 QLAS
-122 NNSPYYLVRYTLHT
+122 SPNYLIRYTLHSP
-136 NKGALGV
+136 KGTLGL
-143 LELGEGYKQHNRHL
+143 LEIGEAYKQHNRHL
-157 LRGYLMVV
+157 LRGYFLIV
-165 DGLFD
+165 DGLVTESESAT
-170 DSEQQFGPDLETQ
+170 DSDLETR
-183 NSRLQIALELNQRA
+183 NLRLQIALELNQRA
-197 QHEQLLHLERVRAQQ
+197 QRDQFAHLERVRAQQ
-212 GLILR
+212 DLILR
-217 LARHRYSTSN
+217 LTRHRYTTAN
-227 SLQEAAGLITKSAC
+227 TLLEAAKLITKSAC
-241 EIYDIA
+241 DIYDVDHV
-247 CASIWNLV
+247 SIWNLT
-255 DQRLEP
+255 DKRLEP
-261 IAEYRRST
+261 ITDYRRESGDYQSRT
-269 GEYLLPEPID
+269 PID
-279 ASVFPSYLE
+279 ISAYPTYLQ
-288 ALHNSRA
+288 ALNTSRA
-295 IDANDAQ
+295 IDASNIQ
-302 HDPRTREMADSFRPR
+302 TDPRTREMAESLTPGEDK
-317 DISAILDASIRIDG
+317 AVLDASIRIDG
-331 QVVGVL
+331 QVIGVL
-337 CLEQTGTPREW
+337 CLEQSGSIREW

-358 LADQFAQVISNHNRR
+358 LADQFAQVINNHNRR
-373 TATSALHLFQRAVEQ
+373 AATNALHLFQRAVEQ

-397 CDGVVEY
+397 CNGVVEY
-404 VNPSFTAITQYTTEE
+404 VNPSFTAITQYSSDE
-419 VHGQRLSEL
+419 VSGHKLSEL
-428 PALENLNELL
+428 PALENLNQLL
-438 LDANSSLT
+438 LEANSSLT
-446 KSNSWQGEFK
+446 NSNSWQGEFK

-530 CDIPIS
+530 TDTPMS

-559 LLISLARRLRNSL
+559 LLISLARRLRNTLS
-572 NPSGILARFASNEF
+572 PTDVLARFASNEF
-586 AILLDDTDLDAGQ
+586 AVLLDNTDQEAGQ
-599 QVASSVL
+599 ATASQVLA
-606 RTLDKPMFVDNQ
+606 TLDKPMFVDNQ
-618 LISVTASVGLA
+618 LISVTGSVGLA
-629 CAPLHGHD
+629 CAPLHGRD

-694 QPKLCLRTGRL
+694 QPKLCLLTGRL

-713 WNHPERGMIRPDQ
+713 WNHPEKGMIRPDQ

-745 RQACRMSKELTAAG
+745 RQSCRMSKDLTAAG
-759 FGRLQVAINLSP
+759 FGNLQVAINVSP
-771 KQFSDPELVAS
+771 KQFSDPELVSS
-782 IATILQEENL
+782 IAAILREEEL
-792 DASLLELEL
+792 DPSLLELEL

-862 DQDDMEITSAV
+862 DEDDMEITSAV

-885 AEGIETAEQLAF
+885 AEGIETAAQLAF

-910 FDRPIPGEELVE
+910 FDKPIPGEELIE
-922 KLRRYPRGPLA
+922 KLKRYPRRPSA

>member
-1 VLTCQP
+1 
-7 ALHDATLLHATSNWA
+7 
-22 CAHVRSVFLEA
+22 
-33 SFFMKSQP
+33 MKSQP
-41 DAAGRTAAEVVTQL
+41 DAASRMVAEVVTQL

-67 RLNEANW
+67 RLNEPSW
-74 ALLYLDPNCEK
+74 ALLFLDPNCER

-92 ELCALI
+92 ELCALV

-117 VQLQL
+117 IQPQL
-122 NNSPYYLVRYTLHT
+122 SESTHYLIRYTLHT
-136 NKGALGV
+136 ASGSLSL
-143 LELGEGYKQHNRHL
+143 LELGEAYKQHNRHL
-157 LRGYLMVV
+157 LRGYLLVI
-165 DGLFD
+165 DGLFED
-170 DSEQQFGPDLETQ
+170 DPLLPALDLETQ

-197 QHEQLLHLERVRAQQ
+197 QQEQLQHLDRVRAQQ
-212 GLILR
+212 DLILLLTR
-217 LARHRYSTSN
+217 QRYSSNN
-227 SLQEAAGLITKSAC
+227 SLQEAAELITRSAC
-241 EIYDIA
+241 EIYQID
-247 CASIWNLV
+247 CASLWH
-255 DQRLEP
+255 LEGSMLAP
-261 IAEYRRST
+261 ISAYHRAT
-269 GEYLLPEPID
+269 QEYLLPEPID
-279 ASVFPSYLE
+279 VSVFPDYLD
-288 ALHNSRA
+288 ALHTGRA
-295 IDANDAQ
+295 IDAHNAMR
-302 HDPRTREMADSFRPR
+302 DPRTREMAESLRPR
-317 DISAILDASIRIDG
+317 DVNAMLDASIRVDG

-337 CLEQTGTPREW
+337 CLEQTGATRAW

-358 LADQFAQVISNHNRR
+358 LADQFAQVINNHNRR

-397 CDGVVEY
+397 CDGIVEY

-419 VHGQRLSEL
+419 VHGQRLAEL
-428 PALENLNELL
+428 PALENLSELL
-438 LDANSSLT
+438 FDAPSALA

-487 YEDITQSKLAQQ
+487 YEDITQTKLAQQ

-530 CDIPIS
+530 SDAPIS

-572 NPSGILARFASNEF
+572 NPGGSLARFASNEF
-586 AILLDDTDLDAGQ
+586 AVLLDNTGLELGQ
-599 QVASSVL
+599 QVANQL
-606 RTLDKPMFVDNQ
+606 LTTLDKPMFVDNQ
-618 LISVTASVGLA
+618 LISVTGSVGLA
-629 CAPLHGHD
+629 CAPLHGRD
-637 PQTLMKNAGLA
+637 PQTLMRNAGLA

-679 NLRRALTQNELEVFY
+679 NLRRALTQNELDVFY
-694 QPKLCLRTGRL
+694 QPKLCLRSGRL

-713 WNHPERGMIRPDQ
+713 WNHPEKGMIRPDQ

-732 ETGLIIPIGKWVA
+732 ETGLIIPIGKWIA
-745 RQACRMSKELTAAG
+745 RQACRMSKALTAAG
-759 FGRLQVAINLSP
+759 LGNLQVAINLSP
-771 KQFSDPELVAS
+771 KQFSDPDLVAS
-782 IATILQEENL
+782 IANILKEEAL
-792 DASLLELEL
+792 PSRLLELEL

-809 TEDTRQQLD
+809 TEDTHLQLD
-818 SLKKLG
+818 QLKRLG
-824 LSLAM
+824 LTLAM
-829 DDFGTGYSSF
+829 DDFGTGYSSL

-844 FPIDVIKIDRSF
+844 FPIDIIKIDRSF
-856 IRDIPD
+856 IHEIPD
-862 DQDDMEITSAV
+862 NQDDMEITSAV

-910 FDRPIPGEELVE
+910 FDKPIPGLDLIDRL
-922 KLRRYPRGPLA
+922 KRYPRGPIA

>member
-1 VLTCQP
+1 
-7 ALHDATLLHATSNWA
+7 
-22 CAHVRSVFLEA
+22 
-33 SFFMKSQP
+33 MKSQP
-41 DAAGRTAAEVVTQL
+41 DAASRMVAEVVTQL

-67 RLNEANW
+67 RLNEPSW
-74 ALLYLDPNCEK
+74 ALLFLDPNCER
-85 QFGLPAV
+85 QFGLPAM
-92 ELCALI
+92 ELCALV

-117 VQLQL
+117 VQHQL
-122 NNSPYYLVRYTLHT
+122 SEGTHYLIRYTLHT
-136 NKGALGV
+136 ASGSLNL
-143 LELGEGYKQHNRHL
+143 LEMGEAFKQHNRHL
-157 LRGYLMVV
+157 LRGYLLVI
-165 DGLFD
+165 DGVFE
-170 DSEQQFGPDLETQ
+170 DSPLQPALDLETQ
-183 NSRLQIALELNQRA
+183 NSRLQIALELNQRT
-197 QHEQLLHLERVRAQQ
+197 QQEQLLHLDRARAQQ
-212 GLILR
+212 DLILLLTR
-217 LARHRYSTSN
+217 QRYTSN
-227 SLQEAAGLITKSAC
+227 KSLQEAAELITRSAC
-241 EIYDIA
+241 DIYEID
-247 CASIWNLV
+247 CASLWHLEGSQLV
-255 DQRLEP
+255 P
-261 IAEYRRST
+261 ISAYHRTTQEYV
-269 GEYLLPEPID
+269 LPESID
-279 ASVFPSYLE
+279 ISVFPDYLD
-288 ALHNSRA
+288 ALHTGRA
-295 IDANDAQ
+295 IDAHNAMR
-302 HDPRTREMADSFRPR
+302 DPRTREMAERLRPR
-317 DISAILDASIRIDG
+317 DVNAMLDASIRVDG

-337 CLEQTGTPREW
+337 CLEQTGATRAW

-404 VNPSFTAITQYTTEE
+404 VNPSFTAITQYSTEE

-428 PALENLNELL
+428 PALENLSELL
-438 LDANSSLT
+438 FDAPSALA

-487 YEDITQSKLAQQ
+487 YEDITQTKLAQQ

-530 CDIPIS
+530 SDAPIS

-572 NPSGILARFASNEF
+572 IPSGSLARFASNEF
-586 AILLDDTDLDAGQ
+586 AVLLDNSDLSVGQ
-599 QVASSVL
+599 QVANQL
-606 RTLDKPMFVDNQ
+606 LATLDKPMFVDNQ
-618 LISVTASVGLA
+618 LISVTGSVGLA
-629 CAPLHGHD
+629 CAPLHGRD
-637 PQTLMKNAGLA
+637 PQTLMRNAGLA

-679 NLRRALTQNELEVFY
+679 NLRRALTQNELDVFY
-694 QPKLCLRTGRL
+694 QPKLCLRSGRL

-713 WNHPERGMIRPDQ
+713 WDHPEKGMIRPDQ

-732 ETGLIIPIGKWVA
+732 ETGLIIPIGKWIA
-745 RQACRMSKELTAAG
+745 RQACRMSKALAAAG
-759 FGRLQVAINLSP
+759 LGNLQVAINLSP
-771 KQFSDPELVAS
+771 KQFSDPDLVAS
-782 IATILQEENL
+782 IANILKEEAL
-792 DASLLELEL
+792 PAHLLELEL

-809 TEDTRQQLD
+809 TEDTHLQLD
-818 SLKKLG
+818 QLKRLG
-824 LSLAM
+824 LTLAM
-829 DDFGTGYSSF
+829 DDFGTGYSSL

-844 FPIDVIKIDRSF
+844 FPIDIIKIDRSF
-856 IRDIPD
+856 IHEIPD
-862 DQDDMEITSAV
+862 NQDDMEITSAV

-885 AEGIETAEQLAF
+885 AEGVETAEQLSF

-910 FDRPIPGEELVE
+910 FDRPIPGNELIE
-922 KLRRYPRGPLA
+922 KLKRYPRGPIA

>member
-1 VLTCQP
+1 
-7 ALHDATLLHATSNWA
+7 
-22 CAHVRSVFLEA
+22 
-33 SFFMKSQP
+33 MKSQP
-41 DAAGRTAAEVVTQL
+41 DAASRMVAEVVTQL

-67 RLNEANW
+67 RLNEPSW
-74 ALLYLDPNCEK
+74 ALLFLDPNCER

-92 ELCALI
+92 ELCALV

-117 VQLQL
+117 IQAQL
-122 NNSPYYLVRYTLHT
+122 SESTHYLIRYTLHT
-136 NKGALGV
+136 ASGSLNL
-143 LELGEGYKQHNRHL
+143 LELGEAYKQHNRHL
-157 LRGYLMVV
+157 LRGYLLVI
-165 DGLFD
+165 DGLFED
-170 DSEQQFGPDLETQ
+170 DPLLPALDLETQ

-197 QHEQLLHLERVRAQQ
+197 QQEQLQHLDRVRAQQ
-212 GLILR
+212 DLILLLTR
-217 LARHRYSTSN
+217 QRYSSNN
-227 SLQEAAGLITKSAC
+227 SLQEAAKLITRSAC
-241 EIYDIA
+241 EIYQID
-247 CASIWNLV
+247 CASLWH
-255 DQRLEP
+255 LEGSMLAP
-261 IAEYRRST
+261 ISAYHRST
-269 GEYLLPEPID
+269 QEYLLPAPID
-279 ASVFPSYLE
+279 VSVFPDYLD
-288 ALHNSRA
+288 ALHTGRA
-295 IDANDAQ
+295 IDAHNAMR
-302 HDPRTREMADSFRPR
+302 DPRTREMAESLRPR
-317 DISAILDASIRIDG
+317 DVNAMLDASIRVDG

-337 CLEQTGTPREW
+337 CLEQTGATRAW
-348 QSDEIAFAGE
+348 QQDEIAFAGE
-358 LADQFAQVISNHNRR
+358 LADQYAQVISNHNRR

-397 CDGVVEY
+397 CDGIVEY

-419 VHGQRLSEL
+419 VHGQRLAEL
-428 PALENLNELL
+428 PALENLSELL
-438 LDANSSLT
+438 FDAPSALA

-487 YEDITQSKLAQQ
+487 YEDITQTKLAQQ

-530 CDIPIS
+530 SDAPIS

-572 NPSGILARFASNEF
+572 SPGGSLARFASNEF
-586 AILLDDTDLDAGQ
+586 AVLLDNTSLELGQ
-599 QVASSVL
+599 QVASQL
-606 RTLDKPMFVDNQ
+606 LTTLDKPMFVDNQ
-618 LISVTASVGLA
+618 LISVTGSVGLA
-629 CAPLHGHD
+629 CAPLHGRD
-637 PQTLMKNAGLA
+637 PQTLMRNAGLA

-679 NLRRALTQNELEVFY
+679 NLRRALTQNELDVFY
-694 QPKLCLRTGRL
+694 QPKLCLRSGRL

-713 WNHPERGMIRPDQ
+713 WNHPEKGMIRPDQ

-732 ETGLIIPIGKWVA
+732 ETGLIIPIGKWIA
-745 RQACRMSKELTAAG
+745 RQACRMSKALTAAG
-759 FGRLQVAINLSP
+759 LGNLQVAINLSP
-771 KQFSDPELVAS
+771 KQFSDPDLVAS
-782 IATILQEENL
+782 IANILKEEAL
-792 DASLLELEL
+792 PSRLLELEL

-809 TEDTRQQLD
+809 TEDTRLQLD
-818 SLKKLG
+818 QLKRLG
-824 LSLAM
+824 LTLAM
-829 DDFGTGYSSF
+829 DDFGTGYSSL

-844 FPIDVIKIDRSF
+844 FPIDIIKIDRSF
-856 IRDIPD
+856 IHEIPD
-862 DQDDMEITSAV
+862 NQDDMEITSAV

-910 FDRPIPGEELVE
+910 FDQPIPGLDLID
-922 KLRRYPRGPLA
+922 KLKRYPRGPIA

>member
-1 VLTCQP
+1 
-7 ALHDATLLHATSNWA
+7 
-22 CAHVRSVFLEA
+22 
-33 SFFMKSQP
+33 MKSQP
-41 DAAGRTAAEVVTQL
+41 DVARMAAEVVTQL

-67 RLNEANW
+67 RLNEASW
-74 ALLYLDPNCEK
+74 ALLYLDPNCER

-92 ELCALI
+92 ELCALL
-98 GSPYASLMEPEARY
+98 GTPYASLMEPQARY
-112 QLHDA
+112 ELHDTIQQ
-117 VQLQL
+117 QLAI
-122 NNSPYYLVRYTLHT
+122 SPHYLVRYTLHT
-136 NKGALGV
+136 NDGPLSL
-143 LELGEGYKQHNRHL
+143 LEMGEAYKQHNRHL

-165 DGLFD
+165 DGLF
-170 DSEQQFGPDLETQ
+170 SELPAAVPTADLENQ

-197 QHEQLLHLERVRAQQ
+197 QQEQLQHLERVRAQQ
-212 GLILR
+212 ELILL
-217 LARHRYSTSN
+217 LARQRYTTNN
-227 SLQEAAGLITKSAC
+227 SLQEAAELITRSAC
-241 EIYDIA
+241 DIYQID
-247 CASIWNLV
+247 CASIWNLEG
-255 DQRLEP
+255 QRLVP
-261 IAEYRRST
+261 ISAYHRDDQQHH
-269 GEYLLPEPID
+269 LPESID
-279 ASVFPSYLE
+279 ASCFPDYLE
-288 ALHNSRA
+288 ALHTSRA
-295 IDANDAQ
+295 IDATNALR
-302 HDPRTREMADSFRPR
+302 DPRTREMAENK
-317 DISAILDASIRIDG
+317 DIHAMLDASIRIDG

-337 CLEQTGTPREW
+337 CLEQSGCTRAW
-348 QSDEIAFAGE
+348 QADEIAFAGE
-358 LADQFAQVISNHNRR
+358 LADQFAQVINNHNRR

-404 VNPSFTAITQYTTEE
+404 VNPSFTAITQYSAEE
-419 VHGQRLSEL
+419 VHGHRLAQL
-428 PALENLNELL
+428 PALENLSELL
-438 LDANSSLT
+438 FDAPSSLA

-487 YEDITQSKLAQQ
+487 YEDITQTKLAQQ

-508 NLTNLGNRPAFI
+508 NLTNLGNRPSFI

-530 CDIPIS
+530 SDSPIS

-572 NPSGILARFASNEF
+572 SASGSLARFASNEF
-586 AILLDDTDLDAGQ
+586 AVLLDDTDLETGQ
-599 QVASSVL
+599 QVASQL
-606 RTLDKPMFVDNQ
+606 LATLDKPMFVDNQ
-618 LISVTASVGLA
+618 LISVTGSVGLA
-629 CAPLHGHD
+629 CAPLHGRD
-637 PQTLMKNAGLA
+637 PQTLMRNAGLA

-679 NLRRALTQNELEVFY
+679 NLRRALTQNELDVFY
-694 QPKLCLRTGRL
+694 QPKLCLRSGRL

-713 WNHPERGMIRPDQ
+713 WNHPEKGMIRPDQ

-732 ETGLIIPIGKWVA
+732 ETGLIIPIGKWIA
-745 RQACRMSKELTAAG
+745 RQACRMSKQLSAAG
-759 FGRLQVAINLSP
+759 MGNLQVAINLSP
-771 KQFSDPELVAS
+771 KQFSDPDLVAS
-782 IATILQEENL
+782 IATILKEEQLPAN
-792 DASLLELEL
+792 LLELEL

-809 TEDTRQQLD
+809 TEDTRLQLD
-818 SLKKLG
+818 QLKSFG
-824 LSLAM
+824 LTLAM
-829 DDFGTGYSSF
+829 DDFGTGYSSL

-844 FPIDVIKIDRSF
+844 FPIDIIKIDRSF
-856 IRDIPD
+856 IHEIPD
-862 DQDDMEITSAV
+862 NQDDMEITSAV

-910 FDRPIPGEELVE
+910 FDRPIPGAELLE
-922 KLRRYPRGPLA
+922 KLKRYPRGPIA

>member
-1 VLTCQP
+1 MGFSP
-7 ALHDATLLHATSNWA
+7 
-22 CAHVRSVFLEA
+22 VRDQNSE
-33 SFFMKSQP
+33 SESFMKSQP
-41 DAAGRTAAEVVTQL
+41 DAAGRPAAEVVTQL

-85 QFGLPAV
+85 QFGMAAV

-98 GSPYASLMEPEARY
+98 GSPYASLMEPEVRY

-122 NNSPYYLVRYTLHT
+122 ASSPHYLIRYTLHT
-136 NKGALGV
+136 ARGPLGLMEV
-143 LELGEGYKQHNRHL
+143 GEGYKQHNRQL
-157 LRGYLMVV
+157 LRGYLMIV
-165 DGLFD
+165 DDAVQGGETSID
-170 DSEQQFGPDLETQ
+170 PDLESQ

-197 QHEQLLHLERVRAQQ
+197 QHEQFQQLERVHAQQ
-212 GLILR
+212 SLILR
-217 LARHRYSTSN
+217 LARHRYSSGN
-227 SLQEAAGLITKSAC
+227 SLQEAAQLITQSAC
-241 EIYDIA
+241 EIYDIS
-247 CASIWNLV
+247 CASIWNLNGQV
-255 DQRLEP
+255 LEP
-261 IAEYRRST
+261 IAEYRRDASMSRKP
-269 GEYLLPEPID
+269 GPID
-279 ASVFPSYLE
+279 ISCFPSYLE
-288 ALHNSRA
+288 ALHTSRA
-295 IDANDAQ
+295 IDASDVER
-302 HDPRTREMADSFRPR
+302 DPRTREMADSLRPR
-317 DISAILDASIRIDG
+317 DINAILDASVRIDG

-358 LADQFAQVISNHNRR
+358 LADQFAQVINNHNRR
-373 TATSALHLFQRAVEQ
+373 TATNALHLFQRAVEQ
-388 SANAFLLVN
+388 SANAFLLVDCN
-397 CDGVVEY
+397 GVVEY
-404 VNPSFTAITQYTTEE
+404 VNPSFTEITQYSAEE
-419 VHGQRLSEL
+419 VHGHKLSEL
-428 PALENLNELL
+428 PALENLNSLL
-438 LDANSSLT
+438 LDANSSLVS
-446 KSNSWQGEFK
+446 SNSWQGEFK

-467 QLSISKVYGDNRE
+467 QLSISKVFGDDRE

-487 YEDITQSKLAQQ
+487 YEDVTQAKLSQQ

-520 RNLDERFARD
+520 RTLDEHFARD
-530 CDIPIS
+530 VETPIS

-572 NPSGILARFASNEF
+572 SPSGILARFASNEF
-586 AILLDDTDLDAGQ
+586 AVLLDDTNPEEGQ
-599 QVASSVL
+599 RIASQVL
-606 RTLDKPMFVDNQ
+606 TTLDKPMFVDNQ
-618 LISVTASVGLA
+618 LISVTGSVGLA
-629 CAPLHGHD
+629 CAPLHGRD

-713 WNHPERGMIRPDQ
+713 WNHPEKGMIRPDQ

-745 RQACRMSKELTAAG
+745 RQSCRMTKQLTAAG
-759 FGRLQVAINLSP
+759 YGKLHVAINVSP

-782 IATILQEENL
+782 IATILKEEEL

-809 TEDTRQQLD
+809 TEDTRLQLE
-818 SLKKLG
+818 SLKTLG
-824 LSLAM
+824 LTLAM

-885 AEGIETAEQLAF
+885 AEGIETAAQLAF

-910 FDRPIPGEELVE
+910 FDKPIPGEELIE